1 MLQRQFTF
9 YFNTSEYLNIRKQ
22 YLNVVFIEIYTICIF
37 MNLVNIFQILS
48 DFDRDV
54 YQTRCKWIYIKSNII
69 FMNIFKYLWY
79 ISVVELGIILT

>member
-54 YQTRCKWIYIKSNII
+54 YQTR
-69 FMNIFKYLWY
+69 M
-79 ISVVELGIILT
+79 